1 MTNYHTTTN
10 HLYLIIPS
18 TSMDCTP
25 LISPKHLHTGSNFTE
40 RKSGRSNRSKYSSN
54 SKLLKSSL
62 FRSIRNGSVSVMQGL
77 EEQKDM
83 EI

>member
-1 MTNYHTTTN
+1 MTNEQTTHN
-10 HLYLIIPS
+10 HLHLNIPS
-18 TSMDCTP
+18 ISVDCAP
-25 LISPKHLHTGSNFTE
+25 LISPKHLLTGSNFTE
-40 RKSGRSNRSKYSSN
+40 RNSGRSNRSKYSSN

-62 FRSIRNGSVSVMQGL
+62 FKSIKNGSVSVMQDL